1 MMMNTVSDW
10 LFNVLL
16 LGGIVTLLVLLVHVY
31 AAPIVGTIT
40 VLAALGLVVVLSA
53 FWPKW

>member
-1 MMMNTVSDW
+1 MMNTVSDW

-16 LGGIVTLLVLLVHVY
+16 LGGIVALLVLLVHVY
-31 AAPIVGTIT
+31 AAPIVGAVTM
-40 VLAALGLVVVLSA
+40 LAALGLVVVLSA